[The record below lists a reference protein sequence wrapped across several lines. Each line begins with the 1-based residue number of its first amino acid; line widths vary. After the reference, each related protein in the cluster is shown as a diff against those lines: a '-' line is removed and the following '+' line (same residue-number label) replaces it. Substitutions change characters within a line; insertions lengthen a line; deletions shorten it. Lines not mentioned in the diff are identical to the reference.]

1 MSGSSHA
8 MRVKICGLTR
18 PADAR
23 VAAEAGADVVGA
35 VLVASSPRAVS
46 PGRAAE
52 IGEAAQRPLALVVA
66 DVPAARIVEAA
77 RRARASVLQLHGDE
91 PPELLRVLAGE
102 GDWELWK
109 AARVRSLDEIERA
122 VARYHGVARA
132 LLLDGWH
139 PDQLGGTGTR
149 FPWEALEALRGRI
162 PADLEVG
169 VAGGLEPGNVATA
182 VTRLRPDIV
191 DVSSGVEIRPGI
203 KEAGL
208 VAAFVER
215 ARTAAGKAAEDTSR
229 DHIDSPN
236 QPHQADGTE
245 AP

>member
-1 MSGSSHA
+1 VSSSA
-8 MRVKICGLTR
+8 QGMRVKICGLTR

-23 VAAEAGADVVGA
+23 AAAEAGADVVGA
-35 VLVASSPRAVS
+35 VLVASSPRSVS
-46 PGRAAE
+46 PGRAGE
-52 IGEAAQRPLALVVA
+52 IGEAARRPLALVVA
-66 DVPAARIVEAA
+66 DLPVAEIVEAA
-77 RRARASVLQLHGDE
+77 RRAGASVLQLHGDE
-91 PPELLRVLAGE
+91 PPELLRTLAGE

-109 AARVRSLDEIERA
+109 AARVRSLDQIERA

-149 FPWEALEALRGRI
+149 FPWEALEALRDRI
-162 PADLEVG
+162 PAGLEVG
-169 VAGGLEPGNVATA
+169 VAGGLEPANVAMA

-191 DVSSGVEIRPGI
+191 DVSSGVETRPGI

-215 ARTAAGKAAEDTSR
+215 ARAAAGRAAGETSR
-229 DHIDSPN
+229 DPIDSPN
-236 QPHQADGTE
+236 QPHREDGTE
-245 AP
+245 TS